1 MNPEVSKSPEAF
13 RDLDDIAAYIGLDN
27 PQAALRFLD
36 SLQIRFHLLASSPG
50 IGRLRP
56 DLGTGIHGFPVEDY
70 TIFYRQVSTGIEI
83 VRVLHGARDI
93 ETLFHDTEAGAGSS

>member
-1 MNPEVSKSPEAF
+1 MNPEVHKSPQAF

-36 SLQIRFHLLASSPG
+36 SLEKRFHLLAASPG

-56 DLGTGIHGFPVEDY
+56 DLGAGIHGFPVDGY
-70 TIFYRQVSTGIEI
+70 VILYRQVSTGIEI

-93 ETLFHDTEAGAGSS
+93 EALFHDTEAGTGSG

>member
-1 MNPEVSKSPEAF
+1 MNPEVRKSPQAF

-36 SLQIRFHLLASSPG
+36 SLENRFHLLAASPG
-50 IGRLRP
+50 IGRERP
-56 DLGTGIHGFPVEDY
+56 DLGAGLRGLPVDNY
-70 TIFYRQVSTGIEI
+70 VIFYRQASTGIEI

-93 ETLFHDTEAGAGSS
+93 EALFDDRQH

>member
-1 MNPEVSKSPEAF
+1 VNPEVSKSPQAF

-36 SLQIRFHLLASSPG
+36 SLENRFHLLAASPG

-56 DLGTGIHGFPVEDY
+56 DLGTGIQGFPVDDY
-70 TIFYRQVSTGIEI
+70 VIFYRQLAAGIEV

-93 ETLFHDTEAGAGSS
+93 DNLFSNDPS